1 MSQPYSYFDI
11 LEARVRAL
19 IALGFTAKEA
29 AQIVAE
35 TYKPRPVRQPAA

>member
-1 MSQPYSYFDI
+1 MQPYTYPDI

-19 IALGFTAKEA
+19 IALGFDADTA

-35 TYKPRPVRQPAA
+35 TARPPRA